1 MYKIGIDIGGM
12 SIKAGLVDNGEII
25 DRLAKETDIQGG
37 LDKLVEDI
45 TYLVNELI
53 SKNNIS
59 IEEIETIGIG
69 FPGVVTNEG
78 AVTCVN
84 LGLKNALIVPK
95 LKENFKN
102 TTVKVGNDAN
112 VAALAEYAYGSMKG
126 YDTGVMIT
134 LGTGVG
140 GGIVVNGKLITGA
153 NGVGAEIGHMMIA
166 SNYYNC
172 NCGNNGC
179 FETFCSA
186 TAIIKYTQ
194 KLLEENKESI
204 IRNMCENDID
214 KVTAKMVFDAYREN
228 DEIAVEVIKRFK
240 KYLAMGL
247 GNIVNF
253 IDPGVISIGGGVS
266 NASDILLDG
275 LCEEVKKHLP
285 YKETPIGDIVI
296 AKFKNDAG
304 ILGASAL

>member
-25 DRLAKETDIQGG
+25 DRVAKETDIQGG

-53 SKNNIS
+53 SKNNI
-59 IEEIETIGIG
+59 IIGQIETIGIG

-112 VAALAEYAYGSMKG
+112 VAALAEYAYGSMNG

-228 DEIAVEVIKRFK
+228 DEVAIEVIKRFK

>member
-53 SKNNIS
+53 SKNNII
-59 IEEIETIGIG
+59 IEQIETIGIG

-112 VAALAEYAYGSMKG
+112 VAALAEYAYGSMNG

-228 DEIAVEVIKRFK
+228 DEVAVEVINRFK

>member
-112 VAALAEYAYGSMKG
+112 VAALAEYAYGSMNG

-228 DEIAVEVIKRFK
+228 DEVAVEVINRFK

>member
-53 SKNNIS
+53 SKNNII
-59 IEEIETIGIG
+59 IEQIETIGIG

-214 KVTAKMVFDAYREN
+214 KVTAKMVFDAYKEN
-228 DEIAVEVIKRFK
+228 DDIAVEVIKRFK

>member
-12 SIKAGLVDNGEII
+12 SIKSGIVNNGKII
-25 DRLAKETDIQGG
+25 DRLVKETDIQGD
-37 LDKLVEDI
+37 LDNLIEDI
-45 TYLVNELI
+45 VYLVNELVI
-53 SKNNIS
+53 KNNIN
-59 IEEIETIGIG
+59 IEQVGTIGIG
-69 FPGVVTNEG
+69 FPGIVTNEG
-78 AVTCVN
+78 VVTCVN
-84 LGLKNALIVPK
+84 LGFKNALIVPK
-95 LKENFKN
+95 LNKNFKN
-102 TTVKVGNDAN
+102 TKVKVGNDAN
-112 VAALAEYAYGSMKG
+112 VAALAEYIYGSMRG

-153 NGVGAEIGHMMIA
+153 NGVGAEIGHMMIS
-166 SNYYNC
+166 SNYYDC

-194 KLLEENKESI
+194 KLLDEDRETI
-204 IRNMCENDID
+204 IRKMCENDIN
-214 KVTAKMVFDAYREN
+214 KITAKMVFDAYREN
-228 DEIAVEVIKRFK
+228 DEVAVEVIKRFK

-253 IDPGVISIGGGVS
+253 MDPGVISIGGGVS

-275 LCEEVKKHLP
+275 LSEEIKKYLV
-285 YKETPIGDIVI
+285 YKDTAIGDIVI

>member
-53 SKNNIS
+53 SKNNII
-59 IEEIETIGIG
+59 IEQIETIGIG

-228 DEIAVEVIKRFK
+228 DEVAIEVINRFK

>member
-53 SKNNIS
+53 SQNNII
-59 IEEIETIGIG
+59 IEQIETIGIG

-112 VAALAEYAYGSMKG
+112 VAALAEYTYGSMKG

-214 KVTAKMVFDAYREN
+214 KVTAKMVFDAYKEN
-228 DEIAVEVIKRFK
+228 DDIAVEVIKRFK

>member
-112 VAALAEYAYGSMKG
+112 VAALAEYAYGSMNG

>member
-53 SKNNIS
+53 SKNNI
-59 IEEIETIGIG
+59 IIGQIETIGIG

-112 VAALAEYAYGSMKG
+112 VAALAEYAYGSMNG

-186 TAIIKYTQ
+186 TAIIKYAQ

-228 DEIAVEVIKRFK
+228 DEVAVEVINRFK